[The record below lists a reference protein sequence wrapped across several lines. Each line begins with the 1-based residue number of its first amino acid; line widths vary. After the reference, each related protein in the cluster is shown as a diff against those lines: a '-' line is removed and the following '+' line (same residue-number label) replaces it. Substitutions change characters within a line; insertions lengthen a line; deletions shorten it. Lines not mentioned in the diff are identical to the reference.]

1 MNFNQTFFQW
11 LQDYRFRGGGRVGVF
26 CFSIINLFFPI
37 MIYIKGNCQEIEAD
51 NHLQEIG
58 MNAPLLLITM
68 NYNEFNW
75 ERKW

>member
-1 MNFNQTFFQW
+1 
-11 LQDYRFRGGGRVGVF
+11 
-26 CFSIINLFFPI
+26 

-75 ERKW
+75 ERK